1 MFEKGHS
8 KIGGRKKGTPNKV
21 TLIRADD
28 LLLQL
33 GINPI
38 QKLIEIAESD
48 EASLDQRI
56 NSYKEIAK
64 YTYPRLKLQELW
76 VSPVENS
83 APTVIKLVAG
93 TGTNTKPLSGLPRH
107 RR

>member
-1 MFEKGHS
+1 MPFEKGHT
-8 KIGGRKKGTPNKV
+8 KIGGRKKGTSNKV

-28 LLLQL
+28 LLLEL

-48 EASLDQRI
+48 EASIDQRI
-56 NSYKEIAK
+56 NCYKEIAK

-76 VSPVENS
+76 ISPVENL

-93 TGTNTKPLSGLPRH
+93 TGTNT
-107 RR
+107 